1 MNGDGLAGAGR
12 LIRTALRR
20 DRFRIGIWMIAI
32 VTMVGAS
39 AESIKG
45 LFPTQ
50 ADLDQAAVASSN
62 PAILAFNGPPI
73 ALDTVGGQVA
83 FQIGA
88 PGLVIVGL
96 MSLLIVV
103 RLTRGEEEPGRLE
116 LVRALPVGRHA
127 PTAAAAA
134 IGFGMSAVV
143 GLGSAVALI
152 ATGQATS
159 GSMLYGMQLASMA
172 AVFVGVSLVA
182 AQITENAR
190 LAGGLAGVALAVAF
204 VTRAIGDM
212 RDLWLSWLS
221 PIGWAQ
227 QTRSFGDERW
237 WPLLLSLGLLTGLL
251 GVAVVLE
258 NRRDLGAGL
267 ISPRPGPRRAGDRLR
282 TALALAVRLQRGSV
296 IGWCAGLAA
305 LGAVYG
311 SIINAIAEFVDDNPT
326 MADFLTASGG
336 ASLTDSYL
344 ATSVHFTALI
354 GTAAAVQ
361 WTLRLR
367 SEETSLRAEPVLATA
382 VSRIEWTRSHLIVAL
397 VGSVVAMASIA
408 VGLGGTATVATG
420 DPALLGH
427 VAVAALAHLPVM
439 WLTVGFTLAVVG
451 RFPRFAV
458 AAWAIVAFG
467 IVIAMFGAV
476 LGLPEWAIDLSP
488 FEHVPLAPA
497 ESVTVAPLVVL
508 LAIATALVT
517 IGLDGLRRRDIG

>member
-1 MNGDGLAGAGR
+1 MNGDTLAGTVG
-12 LIRTALRR
+12 LIRAAIRR

-32 VTMVGAS
+32 ITMVGAS
-39 AESIKG
+39 AESVKG

-96 MSLLIVV
+96 MSLLTMV
-103 RLTRGEEEPGRLE
+103 RLTRSEEEPGRLE

-143 GLGSAVALI
+143 GASSSVALV
-152 ATGQATS
+152 ATGQTTS
-159 GSMLYGMQLASMA
+159 GSILYGLQLTSMA
-172 AVFVGVSLVA
+172 AVFVGVSLVT
-182 AQITENAR
+182 AQVTENAR

-212 RDLWLSWLS
+212 RGLWLSWLS

-227 QTRSFGDERW
+227 QTRAFGDERW
-237 WPLLLSLGLLTGLL
+237 WPLLLGLGLLTGLL
-251 GVAVVLE
+251 GLAVVLE

-267 ISPRPGPRRAGDRLR
+267 IAPRPGPRRAGDRLR
-282 TALALAVRLQRGSV
+282 SALALATRLQRGSV
-296 IGWCAGLAA
+296 IGWCVGLAA

-311 SIINAIAEFVDDNPT
+311 SIINAIADFVDDNPT
-326 MADFLTASGG
+326 MADFLAAAGG

-344 ATSVHFTALI
+344 ATSMHFTALI

-367 SEETSLRAEPVLATA
+367 TEETTLRAEPVLATA

-397 VGSVVAMASIA
+397 VGSTLAMASIA
-408 VGLGGTATVATG
+408 IGLGGTAAIATG
-420 DPALLGH
+420 DPALLGR
-427 VAVAALAHLPVM
+427 VAVAAVVHLPVM

-451 RFPRFAV
+451 RFPQFAP
-458 AAWAIVAFG
+458 AAWAIVA
-467 IVIAMFGAV
+467 ISLVIAMFGAV
-476 LGLPEWAIDLSP
+476 LRLPDWAIDLSP

-497 ESVTVAPLVVL
+497 ESVSVAPLIVL
-508 LAIATALVT
+508 LAVAAALVAV
-517 IGLDGLRRRDIG
+517 GLDGLRRRDVG